1 MAMMAIVAVL
11 AVITMLTNK
20 KPAQRILDNA
30 EAIAATAAEE
40 DAPKVGIAKVVF
52 SNFGLFLLAVGLLC
66 AGQGAF
72 QAQYPNLLE
81 NGYGVAQSL
90 SAANLSVASVLG
102 LIVLVAAEKFVARY
116 GNLSLFKLSAVASIV
131 VIGIAYVIAEAGMSL
146 HYIIPLALF
155 LVYLQGITVTDMIS
169 PAIAARLTFVG
180 GGLTQ
185 GLMMFFISLG
195 FGMGSVISGI
205 AVDGFGWAALPFAI
219 LGLTISAYICVL
231 IVGMKHK
238 ASVKREQMKSA

>member
-1 MAMMAIVAVL
+1 MCGTGCIPSAVS
-11 AVITMLTNK
+11 
-20 KPAQRILDNA
+20 KPAREWLRCGSVSFCGK
-30 EAIAATAAEE
+30 
-40 DAPKVGIAKVVF
+40 PVG
-52 SNFGLFLLAVGLLC
+52 
-66 AGQGAF
+66 
-72 QAQYPNLLE
+72 
-81 NGYGVAQSL
+81 
-90 SAANLSVASVLG
+90 SVNSCLV
-102 LIVLVAAEKFVARY
+102 VLVAAEKFVARF

-195 FGMGSVISGI
+195 FGLGSVISGI
-205 AVDGFGWAALPFAI
+205 AVDGYGWAALPFAI
-219 LGLTISAYICVL
+219 LGLTIAAYVCVV

-238 ASVKREQMKSA
+238 AAVKREQIKSA